1 MSALADQ
8 DEFKIG
14 RAITQEE
21 WRELRT
27 ASLYGLPPELQE
39 LADVDQVD
47 VLLGYQKNLL
57 TTTSIHSVVVVEKSR
72 RTGATWALGAQA
84 VLTAG
89 AKRSAGGMDT
99 LYIGYNLDMAREF
112 IDVCGMWA
120 RSFYDFAAQAE
131 EYLFPDGKGED
142 GADRF
147 IQAFRIQ
154 FASGFEIVALTSKP
168 RSLRGRQGFV
178 IVDEAA
184 FHDDLKELLKA
195 ALAFLIWGGKV
206 CIISTHDGEDN
217 AFNELLQDIRA
228 GKKDYEIVRF
238 DFDDALKDGLY
249 QRICLRTGTEWT
261 PEGEAKWRAG
271 ILKDYGDAADEEL
284 FCIPSKGS
292 GAFLTGSLI
301 RSRMADGIPVVRFE
315 CSDDFVFKPEA
326 VRVSFVKDW
335 LEREIDPLLAQ
346 LDKRQR
352 HVFGEDFARVADLSV
367 IWPFAIGRDLRL
379 DTPFT
384 IELRNVPYEQQKQI
398 LFHVVRGMPRF
409 SGGAMDAGGNGAW
422 LAEVARQEFGE
433 HLIEAVQ
440 FSKGWYRDN
449 TPKFKQAFEDG
460 DIRSIPRDDDTLN
473 DLRAFKQIQ
482 GVAQVPSD
490 QRTLEVAKTGR
501 KRHGDAGIACLLG
514 HYASERDVPEYGYD
528 TEEDL
533 GTASALADPLRDDF
547 GGRAL
552 W

>member
-1 MSALADQ
+1 MSAHSDQ

-21 WRELRT
+21 WQDLRT
-27 ASLYGLPPELQE
+27 QSLYGLPPELQE
-39 LADVDQVD
+39 LADVDHVD
-47 VLLGYQKNLL
+47 VLLGYQKRLL
-57 TTTSIHSVVVVEKSR
+57 ETTAVHSVVVVEKSR

-99 LYIGYNLDMAREF
+99 MYIGYNLDMAREF

-120 RSFYDFAAQAE
+120 KSFYNFAASVHE
-131 EYLFPDGKGED
+131 FLFPDGKGED

-217 AFNELLQDIRA
+217 AFNELIQDIRA
-228 GKKDYEIVRF
+228 GKKDYKIVRF
-238 DFDDALKDGLY
+238 DFDDALQDGLY
-249 QRICLRTGTEWT
+249 QRICLRTGTTWT
-261 PEGEAKWRAG
+261 PEGEAEWRAG

-301 RSRMADGIPVVRFE
+301 RSRMVDGIPVIRLE
-315 CSDDFVFKPEA
+315 CTDDFVFKPEA
-326 VRVSFVKDW
+326 ERKSFIDDW
-335 LEREIDPLLAQ
+335 LMREVEPHLSE

-352 HVFGEDFARVADLSV
+352 HCFGEDFARVADLSV
-367 IWPFAIGRDLRL
+367 IWPLTIGRDLRL
-379 DTPFT
+379 DTPFAV
-384 IELRNVPYEQQKQI
+384 ELRNVPYEQQKQI
-398 LFHVVRGMPRF
+398 LFFIVRQLPRF
-409 SGGAMDAGGNGAW
+409 SGGAMDAGGNGAY
-422 LAEVARQEFGE
+422 LAEVAQQEFGE
-433 HLIEAVQ
+433 HMIEAVQ
-440 FSKGWYRDN
+440 FNKGWYREN

-460 DIRSIPRDDDTLN
+460 DIRSIPRDDDILN

-482 GVAQVPSD
+482 GVAQIPSD
-490 QRTLEVAKTGR
+490 QRTLENAKRGR
-501 KRHGDAGIACLLG
+501 KRHGDSGIACLLA
-514 HYASERDVPEYGYD
+514 HFASERDIPEYDY
-528 TEEDL
+528 TASEEAEH
-533 GTASALADPLRDDF
+533 GSALADSALETS
-547 GGRAL
+547 GRAL

>member
-1 MSALADQ
+1 MSVEPQ
-8 DEFKIG
+8 ESEFRTG

-21 WRELRT
+21 WAELRS
-27 ASLYGLPPELQE
+27 ASLYSLPEGLQA
-39 LADVDQVD
+39 LADVDHVE
-47 VLLGYQKNLL
+47 VLLGYQKRLL
-57 TTTSIHSVVVVEKSR
+57 TSTARHSVTVVEKSR

-89 AKRSAGGMDT
+89 SKRSAAGMDT
-99 LYIGYNLDMAREF
+99 MYIGYNLDMAREF

-120 RSFYDFAAQAE
+120 KAFNKIAFAAE
-131 EYLFPDGKGED
+131 EFLFPDGTGSD
-142 GADRF
+142 GADRH
-147 IQAFRIQ
+147 IQAFRIR

-217 AFNELLQDIRA
+217 AFNELIQDIRT
-228 GKKDYEIVRF
+228 GKKKYSLIRF
-238 DFDDALKDGLY
+238 DFDDALEDGLY
-249 QRICLRTGTEWT
+249 QRVCLRTGQTWT
-261 PEGEAKWRAG
+261 PELEAEWRAS
-271 ILKDYGDAADEEL
+271 ILADYGDAADEEL

-292 GAFLTGSLI
+292 GTFLPSSLI
-301 RSRMADGIPVVRFE
+301 RSRMGDGVPVLRLE
-315 CSDDFVFKPEA
+315 CPDDFVFRPEA
-326 VRVSFVKDW
+326 DRISFINDW
-335 LEREIDPLLAQ
+335 LEDHVAPLLKD

-367 IWPFAIGRDLRL
+367 IWPFAIARDLRL

-398 LFHVVRGMPRF
+398 LFYVIKGLPRF
-409 SGGAMDAGGNGAW
+409 SGGAMDATGNGAY
-422 LAEVARQEFGE
+422 LAEVAQQEFGE
-433 HLIEAVQ
+433 HMIEPVH
-440 FSKGWYRDN
+440 FSQGWYRDN
-449 TPKFKQAFEDG
+449 TPKFKAAFEDG
-460 DIRSIPRDDDTLN
+460 DIRTIPRDDDTLN
-473 DLRAFKQIQ
+473 DLRAFKQIK
-482 GVAQVPSD
+482 GVAQIPSD
-490 QRTLEVAKTGR
+490 QRTLDKAKAGR

-514 HYASERDVPEYGYD
+514 HYASERDVPEYDYMAG
-528 TEEDL
+528 EDAL
-533 GTASALADPLRDDF
+533 EHSPLADSAF
-547 GGRAL
+547 QTSGRAL

>member
-1 MSALADQ
+1 MSALP
-8 DEFKIG
+8 DEGDFRTG
-14 RAITQEE
+14 RAITQDE
-21 WRELRT
+21 WQELRS
-27 ASLYGLPPELQE
+27 ASLYGLPKGLQA
-39 LADVDQVD
+39 LADVDHVD
-47 VLLGYQKNLL
+47 VLLGYQKRLL
-57 TTTSIHSVVVVEKSR
+57 TSTSLYSVTIVEKSR

-89 AKRSAGGMDT
+89 SKRSANGMDT
-99 LYIGYNLDMAREF
+99 MYIGYNLDMAREF

-120 RSFYDFAAQAE
+120 KAFNKIAFAAE
-131 EYLFPDGKGED
+131 EFLFPDGRSED

-147 IQAFRIQ
+147 IQAFRIK

-217 AFNELLQDIRA
+217 AFNELIQDVRA
-228 GKKDYEIVRF
+228 GKKKYNIVRF

-249 QRICLRTGTEWT
+249 QRICLRTGNEWSA
-261 PEGEAKWRAG
+261 EGEAAWRAD
-271 ILKDYGDAADEEL
+271 ILGQYGDAADEEL

-292 GAFLTGSLI
+292 GTFLPSSLI
-301 RSRMADGIPVVRFE
+301 RSRMANDIPVIRLE
-315 CSDDFVFKPEA
+315 CQDGFVFKPEED
-326 VRVSFVKDW
+326 RISFAADW
-335 LEREIDPLLAQ
+335 LEENVAPLLAA

-352 HVFGEDFARVADLSV
+352 HVFGEDFGRVADLSV

-398 LFHVVRGMPRF
+398 LFYVLRRLPRF
-409 SGGAMDAGGNGAW
+409 SGGAMDAGGNGAY
-422 LAEVARQEFGE
+422 LAEVTQQEFGE
-433 HLIEAVQ
+433 HMIEPVH
-440 FSKGWYRDN
+440 FSQGWYRDN
-449 TPKFKQAFEDG
+449 TPKFKAAFEDG
-460 DIRSIPRDDDTLN
+460 DIRTIPRDDDTLN
-473 DLRAFKQIQ
+473 DLRAFKQLK

-490 QRTLEVAKTGR
+490 QRTLDTAKKGR

-514 HYASERDVPEYGYD
+514 HFASERDVPEYDYQS
-528 TEEDL
+528 EEDEI
-533 GTASALADPLRDDF
+533 ANSPFADGAMD
-547 GGRAL
+547 GNTGRAL

>member
-1 MSALADQ
+1 MSAVSDQ

-21 WRELRT
+21 WQELRT

-39 LADVDQVD
+39 LADIDHVD
-47 VLLGYQKNLL
+47 VLLGYQKRLL
-57 TTTSIHSVVVVEKSR
+57 SATAIHSVVIVEKSR

-89 AKRSAGGMDT
+89 AARSAGGMDAM
-99 LYIGYNLDMAREF
+99 YIGYNLDMAREF

-120 RSFYDFAAQAE
+120 KSFYDIAASVK
-131 EYLFPDGKGED
+131 EYLFPDGRDEK
-142 GADRF
+142 GADRY

-184 FHDDLKELLKA
+184 FHDDLKELIKA
-195 ALAFLIWGGKV
+195 AMAFLIWGGKV

-217 AFNELLQDIRA
+217 PFNELIQDCRA
-228 GKKDYEIVRF
+228 GKKSYEIVRF

-249 QRICLRTGTEWT
+249 QRICFRTGTEWT
-261 PEGEAKWRAG
+261 PEGEAEWRAG
-271 ILKDYGDAADEEL
+271 ILKDYGDDADEEL

-292 GAFLTGSLI
+292 GAFLNGALI
-301 RSRMADGIPVVRFE
+301 RSRMVDGIPVVRLE

-326 VRVSFVKDW
+326 VRIAYVEDW
-335 LEREIDPLLAQ
+335 LDREVKPLLAD

-367 IWPFAIGRDLRL
+367 LWPFAVGRDLRL

-398 LFHVVRGMPRF
+398 LFYLIRGLPRF
-409 SGGAMDAGGNGAW
+409 SGGAMDAGGNGAY
-422 LAEVARQEFGE
+422 LAEVAQQEFGE
-433 HLIEAVQ
+433 HMIAAIK
-440 FSKGWYRDN
+440 FSKEWYREN

-460 DIRSIPRDDDTLN
+460 DIRSIPRDDDVLQ
-473 DLRAFKQIQ
+473 DLRSFKQIQ
-482 GVAQVPSD
+482 GVAQIPSD
-490 QRTLEVAKTGR
+490 ERTLEKAKRGR

-514 HYASERDVPEYGYD
+514 HFASERDIPEYAY
-528 TEEDL
+528 TAQEETISSSPLSD
-533 GTASALADPLRDDF
+533 SALNDAS
-547 GGRAL
+547 GRQL